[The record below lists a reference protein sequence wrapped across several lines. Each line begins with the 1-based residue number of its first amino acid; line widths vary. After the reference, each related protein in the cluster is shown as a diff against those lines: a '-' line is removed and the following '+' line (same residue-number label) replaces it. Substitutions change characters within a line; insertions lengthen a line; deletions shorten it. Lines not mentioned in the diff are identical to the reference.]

1 MMSMRVNKKTYS
13 FFQRI
18 WRGMK
23 LNYYRLLRAPEGAKI
38 VSRGFAVGFGME
50 MLVIHT
56 ASLVYLIFY
65 PLVRLLKGSFPAAV
79 IGNIIGKLTFLPVI
93 LIPFAH
99 ALGKLIYPFHVKK
112 IPLHHYTI
120 GDIFSSN
127 GLTILRSLLQSEV
140 YVIIGMTILGIG
152 LGIIAYF
159 VMYYL
164 YEKNRKL
171 RLTKRKRQIKRPIAQ
186 L

>member
-1 MMSMRVNKKTYS
+1 MRVNKKTYS
-13 FFQRI
+13 LLQRI

-23 LNYYRLLRAPEGAKI
+23 LNYYKLLRAPEGAKI
-38 VSRGFAVGFGME
+38 VSRGFAVGFGIE

-56 ASLVYLIFY
+56 ASLIYLVFY

-79 IGNIIGKLTFLPVI
+79 IGNIIGKVSFLPVL

-99 ALGKLIYPFHVKK
+99 ALGKFICPFKIKK
-112 IPLHHYTI
+112 IHHQHYTI
-120 GDIFSSN
+120 GDFFSWN
-127 GLTILRSLLQSEV
+127 ALTMLKSLLQNEV
-140 YVIIGMTILGIG
+140 YVLIGMTILGIV

-171 RLTKRKRQIKRPIAQ
+171 RLTKRKKQIKRPIAQ
-186 L
+186 I

>member
-1 MMSMRVNKKTYS
+1 MRVNTKTYS

-18 WRGMK
+18 WRGVK
-23 LNYYRLLRAPEGAKI
+23 LNYYKLLRAPEGAKI

-79 IGNIIGKLTFLPVI
+79 IGNIIGKATFLPVL

-99 ALGKLIYPFHVKK
+99 ALGKFIYPFEVKK
-112 IPLHHYTI
+112 VPYHHYTI
-120 GDIFSSN
+120 KDFFSSHV
-127 GLTILRSLLQSEV
+127 LTMLRSLLQNEV
-140 YVIIGMTILGIG
+140 YVIIGMTILGIVF
-152 LGIIAYF
+152 GIIAYF
-159 VMYYL
+159 VMYHL
-164 YEKNRKL
+164 YEKNRRL
-171 RLTKRKRQIKRPIAQ
+171 RLTKRKKQIKRPIAQ